1 MVQSTS
7 RRWFAQQSLAAGAAV
22 LAGCVSLFENGV
34 DLSVWNRT
42 TSNRTTDVSVTRRDT
57 GETLFESTTELGPDE
72 SETFEQAVAIP
83 DQGTTLAIAV
93 SIEGESY
100 ENEFSVRSG
109 TDVKGFSV
117 YLTDETP
124 AIFMIRGIARTLAF
138 PDPETVAVSR
148 LSSRSGAPRTA
159 FRLDLVPLAQHLPS
173 WRRSC

>member
-1 MVQSTS
+1 M
-7 RRWFAQQSLAAGAAV
+7 
-22 LAGCVSLFENGV
+22 
-34 DLSVWNRT
+34 DLTVWNRT

-83 DQGTTLAIAV
+83 EQPTTIAIAV

-124 AIFMIRGIARTLAF
+124 AIFMIR
-138 PDPETVAVSR
+138 E
-148 LSSRSGAPRTA
+148 
-159 FRLDLVPLAQHLPS
+159 
-173 WRRSC
+173 